1 MLPKLD
7 DVLGD
12 KHQLYPEGGDQG
24 SLLSPGEGE
33 QVAVMEVKLQKV
45 VLGYMLQ
52 QTNIQFTDETTKPHH
67 C

>member
-12 KHQLYPEGGDQG
+12 QHQLYQG

-52 QTNIQFTDETTKPHH
+52 QTNIQFTDETTKPLQA
-67 C
+67 